1 MNFEWDEDKNS
12 KNRIKHGISFQ
23 TAALAFTDPIQVSI
37 QDRVV
42 DGEERWQTIGRV
54 KGQMLILVAH
64 TILDEHTNEETIR
77 IISARKAE
85 QKEKKRYEKANQN
98 R

>member
-12 KNRIKHGISFQ
+12 KNRLKHGVSFQ
-23 TAALAFTDPIQVSI
+23 TAALAFTDPMHVSI

-42 DGEERWQTIGRV
+42 DGEERWQTIGQV
-54 KGQMLILVAH
+54 NGQILILVAH

-77 IISARKAE
+77 IISARKVE
-85 QKEKKRYEKANQN
+85 PKEKSRYEQANQN
-98 R
+98 Y

>member
-12 KNRIKHGISFQ
+12 KNRTKHGISFQ
-23 TAALAFTDPIQVSI
+23 TAALVFADPMQVSI

-42 DGEERWQTIGRV
+42 GSEERWQTIGQV
-54 KGQMLILVAH
+54 NGQMLILVAH

-77 IISARKAE
+77 IISARKVE
-85 QKEKKRYEKANQN
+85 PKEKKRYEKTNQN

>member
-23 TAALAFTDPIQVSI
+23 TAALAFTDPMQVSI
-37 QDRVV
+37 QDRIV

-54 KGQMLILVAH
+54 NGQMLILIAH
-64 TILDEHTNEETIR
+64 TIFDEDTNVETIR
-77 IISARKAE
+77 IISARKVE
-85 QKEKKRYEKANQN
+85 PQEKKRYEKTNQN

>member
-23 TAALAFTDPIQVSI
+23 TAALAFTDPMQVSI
-37 QDRVV
+37 QDRIL

-54 KGQMLILVAH
+54 NGQMLILVAH
-64 TILDEHTNEETIR
+64 TILDEDTNGETIR
-77 IISARKAE
+77 IISARKVE
-85 QKEKKRYEKANQN
+85 PQEKKRYEKTNQN